1 MPRLLGV
8 EIPADKRVEVSL
20 TYIYGIGFST
30 ARRILEQ
37 TNIDPNIRA
46 KDLTP
51 QQLNEI
57 IHAITNNKI
66 KIEGDLRRDVQG
78 NLKRLQAINSY
89 RGIRHR
95 KGLPVRGQRTSTNAR
110 TRKGPRKTVGV
121 IRNPDTPDE
130 TKTPGDA
137 AQKEPA
143 PKEAAPTAETAPK
156 RPAPKKTA
164 KPKKEQ
170 PAPTAGTPENL
181 SLSTDEVEKPK
192 VVKAKGSKNVHSGV
206 AHVMATFNNTIVTI
220 TDMKGNVIGWSSA
233 GKVGFKGSRK
243 STAYAAQMVAQDASR
258 QAMGHGLKE
267 VEVLVKGPGAGRESA
282 VRALQAIGLELTVIR
297 DVTPVPHN
305 GCRPP
310 KQRRV

>member
-1 MPRLLGV
+1 MA
-8 EIPADKRVEVSL
+8 EETNPA
-20 TYIYGIGFST
+20 
-30 ARRILEQ
+30 
-37 TNIDPNIRA
+37 
-46 KDLTP
+46 
-51 QQLNEI
+51 
-57 IHAITNNKI
+57 
-66 KIEGDLRRDVQG
+66 
-78 NLKRLQAINSY
+78 
-89 RGIRHR
+89 
-95 KGLPVRGQRTSTNAR
+95 NA
-110 TRKGPRKTVGV
+110 
-121 IRNPDTPDE
+121 DE

-137 AQKEPA
+137 AEQETA
-143 PKEAAPTAETAPK
+143 PKEAAPKAEATPK
-156 RPAPKKTA
+156 RPGPKKTA

-170 PAPTAGTPENL
+170 QPASATGSPENL

-192 VVKAKGSKNVHSGV
+192 IVKAKGSKNVHSGI
-206 AHVMATFNNTIVTI
+206 AHVLATFNNTTVTI
-220 TDMKGNVIGWSSA
+220 TDLKGNVIGWSSA

-282 VRALQAIGLELTVIR
+282 VRALQAIGLDLTVIR

>member
-1 MPRLLGV
+1 MA
-8 EIPADKRVEVSL
+8 EE
-20 TYIYGIGFST
+20 
-30 ARRILEQ
+30 
-37 TNIDPNIRA
+37 TNPE
-46 KDLTP
+46 TP
-51 QQLNEI
+51 
-57 IHAITNNKI
+57 H
-66 KIEGDLRRDVQG
+66 
-78 NLKRLQAINSY
+78 
-89 RGIRHR
+89 
-95 KGLPVRGQRTSTNAR
+95 
-110 TRKGPRKTVGV
+110 
-121 IRNPDTPDE
+121 E

-143 PKEAAPTAETAPK
+143 PKEAAPTAEAAPK

-164 KPKKEQ
+164 KAKKEQ

-282 VRALQAIGLELTVIR
+282 VRALQAIGLDLTVIR